1 VEITPLAPKLIAH
14 RAQPTTIMQT
24 TTPIKTEPTVS
35 PLEEVFTPVEVMPS
49 HTPSQPWRVRVVALV
64 LALALGVLWLEYA
77 GLSMGLPFVAQIK
90 EEVRRGRVLLR
101 SDQGFIT
108 LAESTGKAG
117 NTERH
122 YPQGRLAA
130 GVLGFVG
137 EDKGLYGVEKFED
150 ERLARGQD
158 LVLTLDPAL
167 QASAEAALENAMLST
182 QAESGTVVVLETGSN
197 KLLAVANAPSFD
209 AANWREGREAIW
221 KNRAFRD
228 TFDPGSTI
236 KALVAAML
244 VEEGIANP
252 ETPIYA
258 EMQRPYR
265 NAPPVRDAI
274 KHDPNLTLKD
284 VLRYSSN
291 VGISRFADKLGAQ
304 KLHDYLVKFGFGQK
318 TWKNDPSVERNELS
332 DWQGWRPRDFATHSF
347 GQGFTSTALQL
358 ATAFS
363 VLSNNGKLVTPIL
376 YEGQDVPPPT
386 RVVSESAAQQTRAM
400 LEYTVAQGVK
410 RAQVTNYCVGGK
422 TGTSETWQA
431 GKKSSSRF
439 HALFAGMFPIK
450 NPKVTIAVQLYA
462 PKGDEYHGSL
472 VAAPVFRQIVL
483 ETAARYGIAPE
494 RCK

>member
-1 VEITPLAPKLIAH
+1 
-14 RAQPTTIMQT
+14 MQT
-24 TTPIKTEPTVS
+24 TPTKTETHVS
-35 PLEEVFTPVEVMPS
+35 PLEQVFTPVEVMPS
-49 HTPSQPWRVRVVALV
+49 HAPSYPGRARAIGLV
-64 LALALGVLWLEYA
+64 LAGLLGLLWLEYA
-77 GLSMGLPFVAQIK
+77 GLSLGLPFVPQVK

-101 SDQGFIT
+101 SEQGFMT

-117 NTERH
+117 NLERH
-122 YPQGRLAA
+122 YPQGRLAS

-137 EDKGLYGVEKFED
+137 EDKGLYGVERFEE

-182 QAESGTVVVLETGSN
+182 QAESGTVVVLEAGTN
-197 KLLAVANAPSFD
+197 KLLAVANAPTFD
-209 AANWREGREAIW
+209 AANWRDGREALW

-236 KALVAAML
+236 KALVAAM
-244 VEEGIANP
+244 VVQEGIANP
-252 ETPIYA
+252 DTPIYA

-265 NAPPVRDAI
+265 NAPPIRDAI
-274 KHDPNLTLKD
+274 KHDPNLTLKE
-284 VLRYSSN
+284 VIRYSSN

-304 KLHDYLVKFGFGQK
+304 KMHEYLVKFGFGQK
-318 TWKNDPSVERNELS
+318 TWKNDPSLERNELS
-332 DWQGWRPRDFATHSF
+332 DWQQWRPREFATHSF

-363 VLSNNGKLVTPIL
+363 VLTNDGKFVTPIL
-376 YEGQDVPPPT
+376 YEGQDVPAPT
-386 RVVSESAAQQTRAM
+386 RVVSESAAKQTRDM
-400 LEYTVAQGVK
+400 LEYTVREGVK
-410 RAQVTNYCVGGK
+410 RAQVPNYCVGGK
-422 TGTSETWQA
+422 TGTSETWQG
-431 GKKSSSRF
+431 GKKSSSRY
-439 HALFAGMFPIK
+439 HALFTGMFPVK

-462 PKGDEYHGSL
+462 PKGNEYHGSL

-494 RCK
+494 ACK

>member
-1 VEITPLAPKLIAH
+1 
-14 RAQPTTIMQT
+14 MQT
-24 TTPIKTEPTVS
+24 TPTKPEHHVS
-35 PLEEVFTPVEVMPS
+35 PLEEVFTAVEVMPP
-49 HTPSQPWRVRVVALV
+49 HTPSQPWRVRMVALV
-64 LALALGVLWLEYA
+64 LALGLGLLWLEYA
-77 GLSMGLPFVAQIK
+77 GLSLGLPFVAQVR
-90 EEVRRGRVLLR
+90 EDVRRGRVLLR
-101 SDQGFIT
+101 SEQGFIT
-108 LAESTGKAG
+108 LAESTGKS
-117 NTERH
+117 ERH

-137 EDKGLYGVEKFED
+137 EDKGLYGVEKFEE
-150 ERLARGQD
+150 ERLVRGQD

-182 QAESGTVVVLETGSN
+182 GAESGTVVVLEAGSN

-209 AANWREGREAIW
+209 AANWRDGREATW

-236 KALVAAML
+236 KALVATML

-252 ETPIYA
+252 DTPIYA
-258 EMQRPYR
+258 PMQRPFR
-265 NAPPVRDAI
+265 NARPVRDAI

-304 KLHDYLVKFGFGQK
+304 KLHEYLTKFGFGQK
-318 TWKNDPSVERNELS
+318 TWKNDPSLERNELP
-332 DWQGWRPRDFATHSF
+332 DWQKWTPRDFASHSF

-363 VLSNNGKLVTPIL
+363 VLSNDGKLVTPIL
-376 YEGQDVPPPT
+376 YEGQDVPAPT
-386 RVVSESAAQQTRAM
+386 RVISESAAKQTREM
-400 LEYTVAQGVK
+400 LEYTVNEGVK
-410 RAQVTNYCVGGK
+410 RAQVPNYCVGGK
-422 TGTSETWQA
+422 TGTSETWQG

-439 HALFAGMFPIK
+439 HALFAGMFPVQ

-462 PKGDEYHGSL
+462 PKTQIHGSL

-494 RCK
+494 GCK